1 MAHLVQ
7 LYLNDFSHARKEIVE
22 LGIQQ
27 DSPDI
32 KKVVQTLSKAY
43 FHWNYTAVQ
52 NI

>member
-7 LYLNDFSHARKEIVE
+7 LYLNDFSHAWKEIVE

-32 KKVVQTLSKAY
+32 KKVVQL
-43 FHWNYTAVQ
+43 NP
-52 NI
+52 